1 MKGPF
6 WWACLALIAVDAQS
20 KEEVKLCP
28 IEHNLGS
35 KSDGSKL
42 PTSRLR
48 SVRTII
54 TAASS
59 DHLIPPLALDSVT
72 PGSSDYPVIVRVCR
86 VTQLAKLQ
94 GVDHIDIPQRV
105 SAADRHR
112 LVVEASPPHLGA
124 FVGRAYARSITIAYV
139 AASLLQE

>member
-1 MKGPF
+1 MG
-6 WWACLALIAVDAQS
+6 LRMGTDARRA
-20 KEEVKLCP
+20 
-28 IEHNLGS
+28 
-35 KSDGSKL
+35 KSL
-42 PTSRLR
+42 N
-48 SVRTII
+48 
-54 TAASS
+54 
-59 DHLIPPLALDSVT
+59 
-72 PGSSDYPVIVRVCR
+72 

-139 AASLLQE
+139 AASLLQGRATSSTDRIPGDVR